1 MHIIHHTYTY
11 NLYLHLLH
19 LNETDSTIMRKIFV
33 TGWVPST
40 LQQDSKSLIEKDWLL
55 VSNPWCHCCCC
66 WYVILFFLIFF
77 WCCNFNLVNLLPQS
91 KTVSFWNTVFSCGC
105 VAALLLWCQQKFLTT
120 KTHFSIKIFQ
130 LKKQKA
136 SSSVNH
142 HQEKCKC
149 TGIVHYCIKENHSI
163 CYTLS
168 IQLPQREDRKK
179 RKTKERP

>member
-1 MHIIHHTYTY
+1 MVALTQNQYFFVSRYDQMHIIHHTYTY

-91 KTVSFWNTVFSCGC
+91 QKQSVFEIQYFRVAVLLRCYCGVSRSFWR
-105 VAALLLWCQQKFLTT
+105 QK
-120 KTHFSIKIFQ
+120 HIFQ
-130 LKKQKA
+130 LK
-136 SSSVNH
+136 SFN
-142 HQEKCKC
+142 
-149 TGIVHYCIKENHSI
+149 
-163 CYTLS
+163 
-168 IQLPQREDRKK
+168 
-179 RKTKERP
+179 